1 MRENE
6 KKGGLNY
13 AHLFHHGAV
22 PSTLYEQLYR
32 CIKNDILSGVI
43 ASGDKLPS
51 KRSLAKNLCISTIT
65 VEHAYGM
72 LMEEGYIYSLPKKG
86 YYAADVISRTEI
98 SRSCARFDAPL
109 GAPSSQDLSFAS
121 GLRKRSPLLR

>member
-1 MRENE
+1 M
-6 KKGGLNY
+6 LTY
-13 AHLFHHGAV
+13 SIDGAV

-86 YYAADVISRTEI
+86 YQPHRNLKVMRPFRCSPWSAELTGS
-98 SRSCARFDAPL
+98 L
-109 GAPSSQDLSFAS
+109 LFAS

>member
-1 MRENE
+1 M
-6 KKGGLNY
+6 LTY
-13 AHLFHHGAV
+13 SIDGAV

-72 LMEEGYIYSLPKKG
+72 LMEEGYLFPSKKRILCSRRHQPHRNLKVMRPFRCSPWSAELTGSL
-86 YYAADVISRTEI
+86 
-98 SRSCARFDAPL
+98 L
-109 GAPSSQDLSFAS
+109 FAS

>member
-1 MRENE
+1 M
-6 KKGGLNY
+6 LTY
-13 AHLFHHGAV
+13 SIDGAV

-98 SRSCARFDAPL
+98 SRSCARFECSPWSAEL
-109 GAPSSQDLSFAS
+109 TGSLLFAS

>member
-1 MRENE
+1 M
-6 KKGGLNY
+6 LTY
-13 AHLFHHGAV
+13 SIDGAV

-72 LMEEGYIYSLPKKG
+72 LMEEGYIYSLPKK
-86 YYAADVISRTEI
+86 
-98 SRSCARFDAPL
+98 
-109 GAPSSQDLSFAS
+109 
-121 GLRKRSPLLR
+121 